1 MKKQL
6 SFAFATEPPPAPR
19 KRKPAPAPRLSTRP
33 LFVVPTERHVERFTV
48 AGYDALTL
56 PSLEERLLVRLAPDL
71 AVASR
76 AEERTALRAALVRL
90 KKRISSVD
98 PSAPAFVSVCESA
111 LDDLFARVVVLD
123 PTLVVGP
130 FASRVRWLR
139 ALSDTVKAELA
150 LHGLCARRDA
160 PLALA
165 ERVASLDPATVVEAL
180 GTNLIETRSLVDLG
194 PRTLALLQSLDRKL
208 SRLGGRASVSLP
220 MFERPL
226 DLERPRDPLE
236 TVATW
241 AASWLDDAPRTEIV
255 PARLGTLDG
264 DPVPPEAA
272 MEVSHASALDEDA
285 HAHAI
290 AACVSERLRRGARVD
305 AVVVAYARRDEPML
319 LALARAFDEA
329 GIVAHG
335 LPKPPSALIAFVFEA
350 LAALTGSVRDLGSL
364 FGSPYVDLGLHPRDA
379 RRRLSRLSK
388 KLSTAPRARA
398 ESPREALFASYARAV
413 NGRVVEEETA
423 ILTRI
428 VDIFGRFPERGT
440 VPVLVAATLDYLA
453 VLGVER
459 RAIRADPSVFS
470 SDERDPIESLERDAV
485 ARDARAFSDLVEALS
500 AMEQA
505 ARLDPEAVVE
515 RGRFVE
521 ELATLVGLA
530 APLPGAARSF
540 AVRVG
545 RLQDFAGE
553 ELDLL
558 VVADAT
564 TRGLAGA
571 PPRSPLVTSELLRA
585 LDPRGASSQAAEDAK
600 VMAALGLAAA
610 RAREVVMTSYGA
622 EGDEAVDVAPQVAKL
637 VEAGAPSEAWGA
649 VSRLD
654 KPLTRH
660 DVRIR
665 SLLLGAD
672 PPSELAERVH
682 VERTREHFFL
692 DERRPAS
699 TAIGTLGALLGE
711 DLKASLSE
719 ETGGE
724 RPLALTGL
732 ERFAECGFRG
742 FAHVVLGA
750 RDPAEEAELPTARE
764 EGTRLHGAL
773 AVALE
778 AAKPHLR
785 RRPRDASA
793 VQEAGMA
800 AARRYLVSH
809 ATESALESVLDL
821 RVMHAVMAVL
831 REAVEDETWDFEAA
845 EASFGEAS
853 DPASLPALVLGEN
866 ELSLRGRIDRV
877 DVGRARASARV
888 VDYKRSSIRDIVKK
902 VGTTALQVPL
912 YAMAVQKPLAVLV
925 VKGIYYSLRESELS
939 KRPGP
944 KDTGELAVDRALERG
959 QAVDV
964 ALRAVRRVRSADVS
978 PRPWSDTQ
986 CRACGFSGGCRR
998 PRFAMPAEEE
1008 ETQGG
1013 EA

>member
-6 SFAFATEPPPAPR
+6 SFAFATEPEAPPR
-19 KRKPAPAPRLSTRP
+19 KRKPAPTPRLSTRP

-56 PSLEERLLVRLAPDL
+56 PSLEERLLVRLAPGL
-71 AVASR
+71 VVASR
-76 AEERTALRAALVRL
+76 AEERTALRAALLRL
-90 KKRISSVD
+90 RKRISSID

-111 LDDLFARVVVLD
+111 LDDLYVHVVTLD
-123 PTLVVGP
+123 PGRVTGP
-130 FASRVRWLR
+130 FAARVRWLQ
-139 ALSDTVKAELA
+139 LLTDTVRAELG
-150 LHGLCARRDA
+150 LHGLVARRDVA
-160 PLALA
+160 LALA
-165 ERVASLDPATVVEAL
+165 ERVSALDPGEVAEAL
-180 GTNLIETRSLVDLG
+180 GTNLIETRTLVDLG
-194 PRTLALLQSLDRKL
+194 PRTLTLLQSLDRKL

-220 MFERPL
+220 MFDRPL

-264 DPVPPEAA
+264 EPVSPDAVRG
-272 MEVSHASALDEDA
+272 VSHASALDADA

-290 AACVSERLRRGARVD
+290 ASCISDRLRRGARVD
-305 AVVVAYARRDEPML
+305 AVVVGYARRDEPML
-319 LALARAFDEA
+319 LALARAFEEA

-379 RRRLSRLSK
+379 RRRLTRLAK
-388 KLSTAPRARA
+388 KLSSAPRARA
-398 ESPREALFASYARAV
+398 ESPRAAIFASYARAV
-413 NGRVVEEETA
+413 SGRVVEEETE

-428 VDIFGRFPERGT
+428 VDAFERFPVRGT
-440 VPVLVAATLDYLA
+440 VPELVAATMDYLA

-459 RAIRADPSVFS
+459 RAVRADPAVFS
-470 SDERDPIESLERDAV
+470 ADERDGIQSLERDAV
-485 ARDARAFSDLVEALS
+485 ARDSRAFSDLQDVLAS
-500 AMEQA
+500 MEQA
-505 ARLDPEAVVE
+505 SRIDAGFVVE

-521 ELATLVGLA
+521 ELAALVGLS

-571 PPRSPLVTSELLRA
+571 PPRSPLVTSELVRA
-585 LDPRGASSQAAEDAK
+585 LSASVAGSQAAEDAK
-600 VMAALGLAAA
+600 VLAALGLAAA
-610 RAREVVMTSYGA
+610 RAREVVLTSYGA
-622 EGDEAVDVAPQVAKL
+622 EGDEAVDVAPQVVKL

-665 SLLLGAD
+665 TLLRGAD
-672 PPSELAERVH
+672 PPRELVARVR

-699 TAIGTLGALLGE
+699 VEVGALGDVLVEG
-711 DLKASLSE
+711 LAPPLVE

-773 AVALE
+773 AAALE
-778 AAKPHLR
+778 GAKADLL

-793 VQEAGMA
+793 VQESGVS

-821 RVMHAVMAVL
+821 RVMHAVAAVL
-831 REAVEDETWDFEAA
+831 KQAVEDETWDFEAA

-853 DPASLPALVLGEN
+853 DPLSLPALVLGER
-866 ELSLRGRIDRV
+866 ELLLRGRIDRV

-902 VGTTALQVPL
+902 VGATALQVPL
-912 YAMAVQKPLAVLV
+912 YAMAVQKPLGVLV
-925 VKGIYYSLRESELS
+925 VKGIYYSLRESELAKQTS
-939 KRPGP
+939 P
-944 KDTGELAVDRALERG
+944 KDSGELAVDRALESG

-964 ALRAVRRVRSADVS
+964 ALRAVRRIRGADVS
-978 PRPWSDTQ
+978 PRPWSETQ

-998 PRFAMPAEEE
+998 PRFAMPADEEDSL
-1008 ETQGG
+1008 GG
-1013 EA
+1013 EG